1 MSTPPVQALTV
12 AALSVALDAALIRQQ
27 VIAHNI
33 ANAHTEGFRAQ
44 RVTFD
49 VSLAA
54 AQTHEAPPPLQFDA
68 RIEPQTG
75 VSIDGAVRLDAEVAA
90 MAQNHVH
97 YQTLLKALNRHLS
110 VLSIAIGDGKR

>member
-1 MSTPPVQALTV
+1 MSTPLTHALTV
-12 AALSVALDAALIRQQ
+12 PALSAALDAALIRQH

-54 AQTHEAPPPLQFDA
+54 AQMSETSSPLQVDA
-68 RIEPQTG
+68 RIEPQAG
-75 VSIDGAVRLDAEVAA
+75 LSIDGAVRLDAEVAA

-110 VLSIAIGDGKR
+110 VLSMAVSDGKR